1 MGCEYKDLFFC
12 RNNGWIMG
20 KHGQGTHCTKMGADR
35 LAENTPNDKKIYL
48 SKFSAQALK
57 FGFSMKKGF
66 IGRP

>member
-1 MGCEYKDLFFC
+1 
-12 RNNGWIMG
+12 
-20 KHGQGTHCTKMGADR
+20 MGADR
-35 LAENTPNDKKIYL
+35 LAENTPNAKKIYL